1 MAAKQ
6 SLGDSVFLVRTLE
19 KILNDKETKRS
30 QHAKL
35 KKACEDALK
44 ELKDEQKELKAKSSS
59 SPINA
64 DKYFL
69 PLELACRC
77 NVSRMVSTSLDC
89 IQKLVAYGLLKGNS
103 VDADNSDKQLIDRII
118 DTVCGCFV
126 GVHTDEGVQ
135 LQIIKALLTILTSKE
150 VSVHGGTV
158 LQSVRCCYNIY
169 LASRNPINQTTAKA
183 SLTQIISTLFQNLE
197 NEQSLQSMARDRMAS
212 SYPTP
217 PPSRSDN
224 QSDISFQSHDQHS
237 SDMGDGEG
245 EVGRVA
251 RSPED
256 DELVSVAAKLVAQVL
271 AKVIVEES
279 LRLPSYDS
287 EITDRTNSPLAS
299 SVSIAINGAANDET
313 ESLGSTNVS
322 ELRDP
327 SPQPLQG
334 SKDNLQFR
342 HVLQKDCFL
351 VFRTLCKLSMKPIS
365 DIHDQRSHELRSK
378 LVSLELLH
386 SILENSGPVFR
397 TDEVFVGAIKHH
409 LCVAL
414 SKNGVS
420 SVPEVF
426 ELSLSI
432 FLALFSSFKAHLK
445 MQIEVF
451 FKEIFLNILE
461 TSTSS
466 FRHKW
471 LVLQALTRIS
481 SDSQSVV
488 DIFLNYDC
496 DLSLSNIYGRLVND
510 LSRIGQGRQAVELGA
525 TPQQERS
532 IRAKGLECLISILKC
547 LVEWS
552 RELYVDPATTGLNAT
567 SLVSGEGSRVSL
579 TASTQRPSNLLS
591 DQKVPAKG
599 GAGIEMTDGGEGGG
613 GGGGILASDIPQQFE
628 TLKLRKETMEKG
640 TKLFTDKPKKGI
652 KFLQEKGLLGQS
664 PEDVAQ
670 FLFSDDRLDK
680 TAVGDYMGEIDDFNK
695 NVMYAFVDCFDFN
708 GLDFVAALRILLAS
722 FRLPGESQKIDRIM
736 EKFAGRYC
744 ETNPSLDIFASADT
758 AYVLA
763 FSIIMLAT
771 DLHSSQR
778 RHAYNREMTVMAET
792 AQALMEHIS
801 DKQSQYT
808 SATHVE
814 HIRPMFKITWT
825 PVLAA
830 LSVALRDTDDPEVV
844 SLCLDGFRCAIRI
857 SCIFGLNLERDA
869 FIKSLS
875 KFTML
880 MTSTGITEMK
890 AKNIEVIK
898 TLCTVAYTDGNYLQS
913 SWIDVLQCISQ
924 LELVQL
930 IGTGVKTQYLTSG
943 TLGTTTKGGS
953 SSKAGS
959 KGGTSSQSSSGSINA
974 ILSGTDA
981 KKIAS
986 IQEHVEGTSNQSV
999 VVAVDRIFTGTT
1011 RLDGTAIVDFVEAL
1025 CAVSNEELSSQ
1036 AHPRMF
1042 SLQKIIELA
1051 YYNMERIRLEMS
1063 RIWKVIGAH
1072 FNTVGCLPSEEVSF
1086 FVVDSLRQLSMKF
1099 VEKKELANFRFQK
1112 DFLRPFEYI
1121 MKRNDSVTI
1130 RDMVVR
1136 CVTQIIQTKAQNIV
1150 SGWKNIFSVFLL
1162 AAGDSDQTI
1171 VELSF
1176 QTTSSIFES
1185 HFEATIDSFQD
1196 AIKCLAEF
1204 ACNASYP
1211 DTSMEAI
1218 RIIRTCAKHVAE
1230 RPELFLVDD
1239 ANTTV
1244 GPDRLWVKAW
1254 FPIMF
1259 ELSTI
1264 ISRCKL
1270 DVRTRGLTVM
1280 FEIMKTYG
1288 YLYQPHWWTDLFN
1301 VIFRLFSSTKTPDS
1315 VIEKAEWMTTTCNH
1329 TLYAL
1334 MDVFM
1339 QYFDTLCSVLLEKI
1353 LDQLL
1358 WCVQQDNE
1366 QLARSGTNCL
1376 ENLVVSVGSRFN
1388 EEIWDKVCQCLYNIY
1403 KVTVPHDLLSWKQ
1416 PEEPPGFHS
1425 SSLSIDSVHS
1435 SHSDAVIINVAPQG
1449 PPVVAS
1455 EGTDKGEASTTP
1467 VPPPLVDPPVLQV
1480 SRPSTDL
1487 TADTVV
1493 TETKPLP
1500 LEVAAAQSEGT
1511 VLSPTKPVA
1520 AEPVPSPLSHNR
1532 NITPGRSKSPSI
1544 ASSAKGGDE
1553 LTPRSSS
1560 IKKKKDKD
1568 KGGKSRHRKKE
1579 DKKTKEDRKGSSQ
1592 QITDETLSE
1601 ISVTNPDTDMT
1612 MAKSRSQQL
1621 SINTP
1626 GDYPLFNSLIIKCVV
1641 QLELIQTIDNIIFHP
1656 TITRQDDQNI
1666 LQSARV
1672 MSTHYPL
1679 PLPPYTDEGMF
1690 HLLSSQQL
1698 FVLLSCLEESHLFAR
1713 SFNSNESQRVI
1724 LMKAGF
1730 RGRSKPNLLRQ
1741 ETSSLLTAVRIL
1753 YRMLG
1758 DSSRADKYNDIEN
1771 RLLGLITSA
1780 LTYFLSLSTDV
1791 QQVSWTPV
1799 LLLIF
1804 TRMLQITS
1812 DEFKRHM
1819 SICYS
1824 LLCELLSIELKYEV
1838 RCLLRRVFNRIG
1850 QEYRICKEVEKGEEL
1865 V

>member
-287 EITDRTNSPLAS
+287 EITDRTN
-299 SVSIAINGAANDET
+299 
-313 ESLGSTNVS
+313 
-322 ELRDP
+322 
-327 SPQPLQG
+327 G

-420 SVPEVF
+420 SVP
-426 ELSLSI
+426 
-432 FLALFSSFKAHLK
+432 
-445 MQIEVF
+445 EVF

-680 TAVGDYMGEIDDFNK
+680 VSPIVIINLILRLLQTAVGDYMGEIDDFNK

-1435 SHSDAVIINVAPQG
+1435 SHSDAVIINVAPQ
-1449 PPVVAS
+1449 
-1455 EGTDKGEASTTP
+1455 
-1467 VPPPLVDPPVLQV
+1467 V